1 MCGIVGILGIA
12 PVAERLI
19 EALKR
24 LEYRGYDSAGL
35 ATVEGDRLE
44 LRRTEGRVL
53 DLQRRLLDAP
63 LIGHT
68 GIGHTRWATH
78 GKATEA
84 NAHPHATEHVAVA
97 HNGIIENFVELRREL
112 IQQGA
117 RFTSETDTEV
127 VAHLVS
133 SYLEKGCSPQE
144 AVRASLPKLRGT
156 AALALVFKQHS
167 NLMIG
172 VGKGAPLAI
181 GTGAGE
187 MYLGSDA
194 IALAPLTDNIT
205 YLEDGDCAVLTRE
218 KTVIYDAKG
227 AVVSRNALKSVA
239 SLLVEKSNYRH
250 FMAKEV
256 HEQPEAVRRTLA
268 PWVDATAERVI
279 LPKMPFDFSRVS
291 HISIIGCGSS
301 SYAGYIAKYW
311 IERLARIPVDI
322 DVASEF
328 RYRRPPLRKGDVA
341 VFVSQSGE
349 TADTLAALR
358 YAKSQGL
365 NTLSIVNVPTSTIA
379 RESET
384 SLQMQAGPE
393 ISVASTKSFG
403 CQLVILALLAI
414 SAGRARRELSK
425 SDETAL
431 VHELLQLP
439 QLIAAAL
446 RVEPRLEELAGEIV
460 HSRNVLYLGRGTS
473 YPLALEGALKLKE
486 IAYIP
491 AEGYAA
497 GELKHGPLALV
508 DETILVVIIAPYDRN
523 FEKTISNMQEVAA
536 RTGKIILITDAK
548 GAAEANIHSLATIVL
563 PEMDGAFTPMVYD
576 VPLQLL
582 AYHVAVVKGTE
593 LDRPRNLA
601 KSVTVE

>member
-1 MCGIVGILGIA
+1 MCGIVGILGTA

-35 ATVEGDRLE
+35 ATLEGDRLE
-44 LRRTEGRVL
+44 RRRVGGRL
-53 DLQRRLLDAP
+53 KDLERRLRDAP
-63 LIGHT
+63 LFGYT

-78 GKATEA
+78 GKPTEA
-84 NAHPHATEHVAVA
+84 NAHPHATDHVAVA
-97 HNGIIENFVELRREL
+97 HNGIIENFGELRGEL
-112 IQQGA
+112 EQQGA

-127 VAHLVS
+127 VAHLVGS
-133 SYLEKGCSPQE
+133 CLAKGYSPQD
-144 AVRASLPKLRGT
+144 AVRVSLSKLRGT
-156 AALALVFKQHS
+156 AALALVFKGHN

-172 VGKGAPLAI
+172 AAKGAPLAI
-181 GTGAGE
+181 GAGAGE

-194 IALAPLTDNIT
+194 VALAPFTDNIT
-205 YLEDGDCAVLTRE
+205 YLEDGDWAVLTRE

-227 AVVSRNALKSVA
+227 TVVYRNAIKSVA
-239 SLLVEKSNYRH
+239 SFRVDKSNYRH

-256 HEQPEAVRRTLA
+256 HEQPEAVGRTLA
-268 PWVDATAERVI
+268 PCVDTAAACVI
-279 LPKMPFDFSRVS
+279 LPKMPFDFSDVS

-311 IERLARIPVDI
+311 LERLARMPVEI

-328 RYRRPPLRKGDVA
+328 RYRQPPLRKGDVA
-341 VFVSQSGE
+341 IFVSQSGE

-365 NTLSIVNVPTSTIA
+365 HTVSIVNVPTSTIA

-384 SLQMQAGPE
+384 ALHTLAGPE

-403 CQLVILALLAI
+403 CQLMILAVLAI
-414 SAGRARRELSK
+414 GAGKARRKLSE

-431 VHELLQLP
+431 VHELLQIP
-439 QLIAAAL
+439 RLIAAAL
-446 RVEPRLEELAGEIV
+446 AVEPRIEELAREIV
-460 HSRNVLYLGRGTS
+460 HSRNVLYLGRGAS
-473 YPLALEGALKLKE
+473 YPVALEGALKLKE

-491 AEGYAA
+491 AEAYAA
-497 GELKHGPLALV
+497 GELKHGPIALI
-508 DETILVVIIAPYDRN
+508 DESVPVVIIAPYDRN
-523 FEKTISNMQEVAA
+523 FEKTISNMHEVAA
-536 RTGKIILITDAK
+536 RAGKIILITDAK
-548 GAAEANIHSLATIVL
+548 GAAEANLKSLATIVM

-582 AYHVAVVKGTE
+582 AYHVAVVKGTD